1 MKIGLEMMN
10 KIVIAIMVTLF
21 HLCISGCSA
30 PKMIGGP
37 IQATILTD
45 GIYEGEARNGPVKVV
60 AEVTVQDQHI
70 TKINLLKHSNWKGEA
85 AEEPVLIRIVEKQST
100 KVDAVSGAT
109 MSSVTIMNAVEDAI
123 NKAK

>member
-1 MKIGLEMMN
+1 MI
-10 KIVIAIMVTLF
+10 TLF
-21 HLCISGCSA
+21 QLYISGCSA
-30 PKMIGGP
+30 PKIIGGP

-60 AEVTVQDQHI
+60 AEVTIQDQHI
-70 TKINLLKHSNWKGEA
+70 TKISLIKHRNWKGEA
-85 AEEPVLIRIVEKQST
+85 AEEPVLIRVVEEQST

>member
-45 GIYEGEARNGPVKVV
+45 GIYEGEARNGPVNEDKGGRSLNN
-60 AEVTVQDQHI
+60 QI
-70 TKINLLKHSNWKGEA
+70 TYYIL
-85 AEEPVLIRIVEKQST
+85 V
-100 KVDAVSGAT
+100 
-109 MSSVTIMNAVEDAI
+109 
-123 NKAK
+123 

>member
-1 MKIGLEMMN
+1 MIN
-10 KIVIAIMVTLF
+10 KIVIALMVTLF

-37 IQATILTD
+37 IQNNILTD
-45 GIYEGEARNGPVKVV
+45 GTYEGEARTGPVKVV
-60 AEVTVQDQHI
+60 AEVTIQDQQI

-85 AEEPVLIRIVEKQST
+85 AEAPVVARIVEDQST

-109 MSSVTIMNAVEDAI
+109 MSSVAIMNAVEDAI
-123 NKAK
+123 DNAK

>member
-1 MKIGLEMMN
+1 MN
-10 KIVIAIMVTLF
+10 KNVIALMVPLF

-37 IQATILTD
+37 IQKNILTD
-45 GIYEGEARNGPVKVV
+45 GVYEGEARNGPVKVV
-60 AEVTVQDQHI
+60 AEVTIQDQHI
-70 TKINLLKHSNWKGEA
+70 IKINLFKHSNWKGEA
-85 AEEPVLIRIVEKQST
+85 AEEPVLIRIVEEQST